1 MKHENQEEEEG
12 VFYRWQ
18 DRKGMKRKAGTL
30 EDEPADA
37 SGEEPEDQIFKVPS
51 LKRRRHSALEVFDK
65 VERIR
70 KIQEAKQHL
79 QTVSP
84 TYNKRHEKVLFCPPT
99 PLKLKGLDR

>member
-30 EDEPADA
+30 EDDA

-79 QTVSP
+79 QTVSN
-84 TYNKRHEKVLFCPPT
+84 TYSSSTKTEIVRTFFCVT
-99 PLKLKGLDR
+99 